1 MRGYGTAFWRLLI
14 SSGVSNVADG
24 IGRTVLPL
32 LATTLTRDP
41 LAISALTTLAFLPWL
56 LCALPVGALVD
67 RHDRKTALVTATLFR
82 GAAFGVLAV
91 GSAMGWTHIAVL
103 YAAVFAVGVA
113 ETVYDSAGRAMLPMV
128 VRRDQLERGNSMLS
142 TAEIGGQSY
151 VGAPVGAVLFGVFVA
166 APLFANALAF
176 ALAAALMVTVTGAF
190 RPPGERSAAIGSDI
204 RAGVR
209 WLASHRF
216 LRGLTL
222 ANAVTSAAQS
232 MANAVLVLFAL
243 DVLRVPEGGY
253 GFILAVVG
261 VGGLAGGL
269 LAPVLSARLGRA
281 GTLALV
287 SLTFP
292 LALAGMGLTG
302 NAFLATALYGVAAL
316 LVMTGNVLTMALR
329 QTLIPEQL
337 FGRVQGAYRTLV
349 WGGIPLGALAG
360 GALAA
365 TAGIPAVFVASG
377 LVSLVAGAWT
387 CHLLARHR
395 REINVA

>member
-1 MRGYGTAFWRLLI
+1 MSGYGTAFWRLLI

-91 GSAMGWTHIAVL
+91 GSAVGWTHIAVL
-103 YAAVFAVGVA
+103 YVAVFAVGVA

-176 ALAAALMVTVTGAF
+176 ALAAALMVTVGGAF
-190 RPPGERSAAIGSDI
+190 RPPGERRAAIGSDI

-302 NAFLATALYGVAAL
+302 NAFLATALYGLAAL

-365 TAGIPAVFVASG
+365 TAGIPVVFVVSG

-387 CHLLARHR
+387 CHLLARHH